1 MYLKPQY
8 LWRGYL
14 IMWSSRQVSITSY
27 EEELKWGV
35 LIEDFENVDNRQI
48 SDALHTF
55 GVDRIFIYSD
65 QISFSLVH
73 NVIKIM
79 YLKSLGNTFFY
90 RSKIIQLNSF
100 NL

>member
-35 LIEDFENVDNRQI
+35 LIEDFENVVKRQV
-48 SDALHTF
+48 SDALQTPAHF
-55 GVDRIFIYSD
+55 WGGLD
-65 QISFSLVH
+65 LH
-73 NVIKIM
+73 
-79 YLKSLGNTFFY
+79 L
-90 RSKIIQLNSF
+90 
-100 NL
+100 